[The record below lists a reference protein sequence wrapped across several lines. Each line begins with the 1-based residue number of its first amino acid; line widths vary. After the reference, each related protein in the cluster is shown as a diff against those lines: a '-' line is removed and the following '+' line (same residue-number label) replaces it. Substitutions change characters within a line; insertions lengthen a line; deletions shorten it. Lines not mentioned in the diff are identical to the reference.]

1 MRAARFVHTDP
12 VPAMPGNVLASEIM
26 KIRATF
32 LGFAKLAAATAV
44 TGGLAGCAGARGKV
58 VVDSPA
64 LPYQAPDISDIT
76 GIDDD
81 SGDADSGS
89 ASGSAAAK

>member
-1 MRAARFVHTDP
+1 
-12 VPAMPGNVLASEIM
+12 MPGIVLASEPM

-32 LGFAKLAAATAV
+32 LGLAKLAAATAV
-44 TGGLAGCAGARGKV
+44 TGGLASCAGTHGKM

-64 LPYQAPDISDIT
+64 LTYQAPDISDIT
-76 GIDDD
+76 GIDED
-81 SGDADSGS
+81 SDSDSAAGS

>member
-89 ASGSAAAK
+89 ATGSAAAK